1 MTLEMR
7 SARRTEEGDGARAAV
22 RAGAE
27 RGCEADEA
35 AARQRCGEARRGG
48 ERGGGGCGSGHEGS
62 EGGDGRWGGVGEGE
76 GEPARK
82 PFIEDGVGGLARLVW
97 LPAVCLLWQ
106 LRWRRMASGGT
117 PRRWMADQGNTLQL
131 QHTQSPRP
139 FSVRESATSVIAGP
153 AQGSMNELAAT
164 AMAGDGKFIS

>member
-117 PRRWMADQGNTLQL
+117 PRRWMADQGN
-131 QHTQSPRP
+131 
-139 FSVRESATSVIAGP
+139 G
-153 AQGSMNELAAT
+153 
-164 AMAGDGKFIS
+164 

>member
-22 RAGAE
+22 RTGAE
-27 RGCEADEA
+27 RGDEADEA
-35 AARQRCGEARRGG
+35 AARQRCGEGRRGG

-62 EGGDGRWGGVGEGE
+62 EGGDGE

-82 PFIEDGVGGLARLVW
+82 PFIEDGVGGLARLVC

-117 PRRWMADQGNTLQL
+117 PRRWMADQGN
-131 QHTQSPRP
+131 
-139 FSVRESATSVIAGP
+139 G
-153 AQGSMNELAAT
+153 
-164 AMAGDGKFIS
+164 